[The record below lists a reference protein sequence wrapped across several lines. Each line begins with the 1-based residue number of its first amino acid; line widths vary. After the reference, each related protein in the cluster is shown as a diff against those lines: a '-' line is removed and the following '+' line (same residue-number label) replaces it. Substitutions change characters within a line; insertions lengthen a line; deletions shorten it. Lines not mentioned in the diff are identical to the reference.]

1 MMLLI
6 QGPEWKKKKER
17 KRLEE
22 GGGGSRIGWRRW
34 KRRCKARWA
43 FRSRGPT
50 RGFKGALDVDVA
62 EARKARQ
69 LGDTAG
75 CQNLCPS
82 PPPPLPNRTTTYAQ
96 TSFFSSSTSSTDYV
110 SSIEPPLRYRDNI
123 MISIFILNTYL
134 LYYIYSYFIFIN
146 LFE

>member
-1 MMLLI
+1 MI
-6 QGPEWKKKKER
+6 DDVAYSGSWVKRKR

-22 GGGGSRIGWRRW
+22 GGGGSRIRWRRW
-34 KRRCKARWA
+34 RRRCKARWA

-50 RGFKGALDVDVA
+50 RGFKGALDVDVV

-69 LGDTAG
+69 LGGTAG

-82 PPPPLPNRTTTYAQ
+82 PPPLLPNRTTTYAQ

-110 SSIEPPLRYRDNI
+110 SSIKPPPRYQDNI
-123 MISIFILNTYL
+123 MNIIFLYFYLKYVFACITFIHISRL
-134 LYYIYSYFIFIN
+134 
-146 LFE
+146 